1 MWLMSCNLIIKQY
14 SYFNEMDYENILTFY
29 SYSIHFLDF
38 LLARKENLLE
48 ISWVFLY
55 NSLWIFKILLGWVE
69 CKTSIVYIFKD
80 NF

>member
-55 NSLWIFKILLGWVE
+55 NSLWMFKILLGRVD
-69 CKTSIVYIFKD
+69 CKASIVYIF
-80 NF
+80 